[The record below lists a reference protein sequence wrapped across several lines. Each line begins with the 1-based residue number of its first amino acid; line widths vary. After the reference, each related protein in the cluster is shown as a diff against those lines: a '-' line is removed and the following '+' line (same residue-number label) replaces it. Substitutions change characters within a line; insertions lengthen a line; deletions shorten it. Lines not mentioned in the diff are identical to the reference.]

1 MLSVFLQDKLGLG
14 LAILK
19 PHIEKLASVGISA
32 RYGSLSQDYAYM
44 LRFMTEGYKDP
55 QREKLYAEM
64 LAKGYHLASD
74 VKRQLRITADAA
86 LVSLQKSIVDNDNSA
101 NALIEALKDD
111 SLDAKAH
118 YEVLN
123 RAFVSIFLSEDWR
136 EQEQRL
142 WTAFLI
148 SSDVKS
154 VDAQVIISAIMLGC
168 MLGFCIEKYK
178 TLCYVFMTS
187 EDMYV
192 RQRAFVGW
200 VLCYQM
206 SNKLLKR
213 DAETQ
218 NQLVEQML
226 EDENTCS
233 DLIELIMQVVI
244 CTEAEKDNKVIQK
257 EIMPDILKGN
267 HFKFS
272 AKDGFV
278 EKDETMDDILNPG
291 ASELAMEKME
301 QGIQRMSKMQK
312 AGADIFYAGF
322 SQMKRYPFFYKMV
335 NWFMP
340 FDIKHPDLGEAIL
353 NDEGL
358 QMVEKIFE
366 TPTLCSSDKY
376 SFLFALKSVLPTLP
390 ADIRKAMG
398 AGEMGIVGMSS
409 PFETITEKPAYVRR
423 MYLQDLYRFFKLS
436 PQVKMPNM
444 FTDTLWMQALAGMPQ
459 VKGRCV
465 ELAKFL
471 LRHDKQAIA
480 LSVAE
485 KGEDSEERSIIL
497 AAIAEKRGED
507 PSEYYLSVLAANA
520 DSVPALKGIARY
532 YLQKGSAEALAYWQR
547 LCELNPGV
555 FAYELNRL
563 HALVLAGKVEENL
576 NDFYRLDFEHP
587 DDPKVKRL
595 IAWAL
600 LCLGRFDKAEEL
612 YYKILECKWG
622 EVTRNDLLC
631 MIDLF
636 FFSGDMQKCLVACGN
651 YIDAYPLKGKVV
663 LDKWNEL
670 YSILSEEFNL
680 LAAYHSYTA
689 ADVSLLVDAVL
700 EEE

>member
-1 MLSVFLQDKLGLG
+1 MLSAFLQDKLGLG

-19 PHIEKLASVGISA
+19 PHVERLASMDISS
-32 RYGSLSQDYAYM
+32 RYESLTQDYAYM

-55 QREKLYAEM
+55 QREKLYGEM
-64 LAKGYHLASD
+64 LAKGYHIASD
-74 VKRQLRITADAA
+74 VKRMLRITNDTA
-86 LVSLQKSIVDNDNSA
+86 LVSLQKTVVADDNSA
-101 NALIEALKDD
+101 STLIEALRDD

-123 RAFVSIFLSEDWR
+123 KAFVSIFLSPDWR

-154 VDAQVIISAIMLGC
+154 VDAQVIVSAIMLGC

-200 VLCYQM
+200 VLCYQT
-206 SNKLLKR
+206 SSTLLKR
-213 DAETQ
+213 DSETQ
-218 NQLVEQML
+218 DMLVEQML

-233 DLIELIMQVVI
+233 DLVELIMQVII
-244 CTEAEKDNKVIQK
+244 CNEAEKDNKVIQK

-272 AKDGFV
+272 PKEGFV

-301 QGIQRMSKMQK
+301 QGIKRMSNMQK

-322 SQMKRYPFFYKMV
+322 SQMKRYPFFYKLI
-335 NWFMP
+335 NWFVP
-340 FDIKHPDLGEAIL
+340 FDIKHPDLGESIL
-353 NDEGL
+353 GDEGL
-358 QMVEKIFE
+358 QAMTKVFS
-366 TPTLCSSDKY
+366 TPTLCNSDKY
-376 SFLFALKSVLPTLP
+376 SFLFALKTVLPTLP
-390 ADIRKAMG
+390 EDIRKAMG
-398 AGEMGIVGMSS
+398 AGEMGIVGMSA
-409 PFETITEKPAYVRR
+409 PIDTITEQPAYVRR
-423 MYLQDLYRFFKLS
+423 MYLQDLYRFFRLS
-436 PQVKMPNM
+436 PQVKMPNV
-444 FTDTLWMQALAGMPQ
+444 FVELAWMAGLAKKPQ
-459 VKGRCV
+459 FRNRCV

-471 LRHDKQAIA
+471 LRHDKQGIA
-480 LSVAE
+480 LEVAR
-485 KGEDSEERSIIL
+485 KGEDSEERNIIL

-507 PSEYYLSVLAANA
+507 PSGYYLSVLATNA

-532 YLQKGSAEALAYWQR
+532 YLQKGSAEALPYWQR
-547 LCELNPGV
+547 LCDLNPGV

-563 HALVLAGKVEENL
+563 HALVLAGKVEVNM

-600 LCLGRFDKAEEL
+600 LCIGKFDKAEDL
-612 YYKILECKWG
+612 YCKILECKWG
-622 EVTRNDLLC
+622 KVTRNDLLC
-631 MIDLF
+631 MIDLY
-636 FFSGDMQKCLVACGN
+636 FFSGNMRNCIEACCN
-651 YIDAYPLKGKVV
+651 FIDAYPLKGKAV
-663 LDKWNEL
+663 LDKWNDL
-670 YSILSEEFNL
+670 YSILSEEFSL

-700 EEE
+700 E